1 MKVAAPRKYYYSDIH
16 PKQFALWIFLGTIIM
31 AFAGLTSAFIVR
43 RGAGDWT
50 LYKIPSVF
58 LVSTLT
64 ILLSSVSLQWAYHTY
79 KLENYAKHRAAL
91 LITLLLG
98 IVFVALQYTGWKQLS
113 NLGIRL
119 QGNPSGAFFYVISG
133 FHALH
138 VVGGLVILFVFLIKS
153 FTFKEPVKRL
163 LEEVNPE
170 RMIGHKLMLTY
181 WHFVGILWIY
191 LYGFLYIFSL

>member
-43 RGAGDWT
+43 KGAGDWT
-50 LYKIPSVF
+50 MYKIPSVF
-58 LVSTLT
+58 FVSTLI
-64 ILLSSVSLQWAYHTY
+64 ILLSSVSLQWAYHSY
-79 KLENYAKHRAAL
+79 KKENYTKHRTAIL
-91 LITLLLG
+91 TTILLG
-98 IVFVALQYTGWKQLS
+98 LVFVALQYIGWKQLS
-113 NLGIRL
+113 NTGIRL

-138 VVGGLVILFVFLIKS
+138 VAGGLVILFVFLIKS